1 MSTAAAPPRHRHVPG
16 EEGLWV
22 LIFGDLA
29 VFGVIF
35 GVQLSYRGQEPG
47 LFRSSQELLNQDF
60 GALNTVLLLVSSV
73 FVVLAVRTV
82 RTAARPRTP
91 YLLVAAL
98 ACGAGFAAVKVVE
111 YGEKLGAGI
120 TPMTNDFFLYY
131 FILTGLHF
139 FHLLLG
145 MGVLLYLLV
154 LSRRDSMTDRQFA
167 LFEGGACFWH
177 MVDLLWIVLFP
188 LLYLVH

>member
-1 MSTAAAPPRHRHVPG
+1 MSTTAARPRQRHVPG
-16 EEGLWV
+16 EEGIWV

-35 GVQLSYRGQEPG
+35 GVQLYYRGQEPD

-60 GALNTVLLLVSSV
+60 GALNTVLLLVSSL

-82 RTAARPRTP
+82 RTAARRRATFF
-91 YLLVAAL
+91 LMGALV
-98 ACGAGFAAVKVVE
+98 CGAGFAVVKVVE

-120 TPMTNDFFLYY
+120 TPLTNDFFLYY

-139 FHLLLG
+139 FHLIIG

-154 LSRRDSMTDRQFA
+154 LSRRDAMTDRQFA

-188 LLYLVH
+188 MLYLVH